1 MMWRWISLV
10 PSQMR
15 STRASRHQR
24 SAGNPDIRP
33 MPPKICTAV
42 SVIRASISDA
52 YSLAIAA
59 SASVIVPS
67 SHFAAALSTRSSAA
81 SSCVAQ
87 SASWNPTPWKR
98 PTGWP
103 NCLRVAAHSV
113 TASSTRR
120 ARPTLVAATVSL
132 VAPSHWPIRSKP
144 PPSSPS
150 RFRAGTRQSVNV
162 SSHWW

>member
-1 MMWRWISLV
+1 MIWRWISLV
-10 PSQMR
+10 PSQIR

-24 SAGNPDIRP
+24 SAGKADIRP

-42 SVIRASISDA
+42 SVIWPSISEA

-59 SASVIVPS
+59 SASVIVPW
-67 SHFAAALSTRSSAA
+67 SHLAAARRVSSSAA

-144 PPSSPS
+144 RPSSPS
-150 RFRAGTRQSVNV
+150 RFPAGTRHSVND